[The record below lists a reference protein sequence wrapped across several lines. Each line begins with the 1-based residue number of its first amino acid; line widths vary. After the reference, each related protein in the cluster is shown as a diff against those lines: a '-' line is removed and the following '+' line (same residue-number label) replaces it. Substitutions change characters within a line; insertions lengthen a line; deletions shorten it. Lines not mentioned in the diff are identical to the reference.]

1 MSTQLIQRYRE
12 AETRYREKF
21 DRVPVFVGMFKP
33 AIDGERYIKEINK
46 AISTGIPINRRKN
59 TPSHLLDKNI
69 KF

>member
-1 MSTQLIQRYRE
+1 MSTQLIQRYKE

-33 AIDGERYIKEINK
+33 AIDGDKYIKEINK
-46 AISTGIPINRRKN
+46 AILTGVPISRRKN
-59 TPSHLLDKNI
+59 TPSYLLDKDI

>member
-21 DRVPVFVGMFKP
+21 DRVPVFIGMFKP
-33 AIDGERYIKEINK
+33 AIKGEEYIKDINK
-46 AISTGIPINRRKN
+46 AIASGVPLNKRKN
-59 TPSHLLDKNI
+59 TPSYLLDKNI